1 MIREYP
7 LDKDLAKK
15 LKKKFPKNKKK
26 GNKYPDLEV
35 FADYKQH
42 RSAIDI
48 FQSRNL
54 TVNLFTALCRGENIR
69 TPKMDIKMKC
79 QYLHYFNP
87 YLRLGP
93 FKMETKSHA
102 PFVAIFRFV
111 IFHVH
116 MICKKKEKVFFVWNN
131 YTEILKRKDDLQSTN

>member
-7 LDKDLAKK
+7 FDKELAKR

-26 GNKYPDLEV
+26 GKQYPDLEELANFKELFHDSPINQTQTRKL
-35 FADYKQH
+35 FA
-42 RSAIDI
+42 
-48 FQSRNL
+48 
-54 TVNLFTALCRGENIR
+54 ALCRGENIR

-79 QYLHYFNP
+79 QYLHYLNP

-93 FKMETKSHA
+93 FKMETKNHA

-111 IFHVH
+111 FNLIFHYFQI
-116 MICKKKEKVFFVWNN
+116 ICKKEHVDYFEYVTIMYFL
-131 YTEILKRKDDLQSTN
+131 Y

>member
-26 GNKYPDLEV
+26 GKKYPDLQVLANYKLHPDINEAQTQDL
-35 FADYKQH
+35 FA
-42 RSAIDI
+42 AI
-48 FQSRNL
+48 
-54 TVNLFTALCRGENIR
+54 CRGENIR
-69 TPKMDIKMKC
+69 PPKMDIKMKC

-111 IFHVH
+111 IFHLH
-116 MICKKKEKVFFVWNN
+116 KICKKEKVF
-131 YTEILKRKDDLQSTN
+131 

>member
-35 FADYKQH
+35 LADYKQ
-42 RSAIDI
+42 RGSAIDEW
-48 FQSRNL
+48 RGR
-54 TVNLFTALCRGENIR
+54 NLFTALCRGENIR

-93 FKMETKSHA
+93 FKMETKNHA
-102 PFVAIFRFV
+102 PFVAIFRFA
-111 IFHVH
+111 
-116 MICKKKEKVFFVWNN
+116 
-131 YTEILKRKDDLQSTN
+131 YY

>member
-7 LDKDLAKK
+7 FDKELAKK

-26 GNKYPDLEV
+26 GKKYPDLEV
-35 FADYKQH
+35 LADYKQR
-42 RSAIDI
+42 RSAIDET
-48 FQSRNL
+48 QSRKL
-54 TVNLFTALCRGENIR
+54 FDNLFPALCRGENIR

-93 FKMETKSHA
+93 FKMETKNHA
-102 PFVAIFRFV
+102 PFVAIFRFAY
-111 IFHVH
+111 
-116 MICKKKEKVFFVWNN
+116 N
-131 YTEILKRKDDLQSTN
+131 

>member
-7 LDKDLAKK
+7 FDKELAKK

-35 FADYKQH
+35 LADYKQR
-42 RSAIDI
+42 RSAIDET
-48 FQSRNL
+48 QSRKL
-54 TVNLFTALCRGENIR
+54 FDNLFPALCRGENIR

-111 IFHVH
+111 IFHLH
-116 MICKKKEKVFFVWNN
+116 KICKKEKVF
-131 YTEILKRKDDLQSTN
+131 